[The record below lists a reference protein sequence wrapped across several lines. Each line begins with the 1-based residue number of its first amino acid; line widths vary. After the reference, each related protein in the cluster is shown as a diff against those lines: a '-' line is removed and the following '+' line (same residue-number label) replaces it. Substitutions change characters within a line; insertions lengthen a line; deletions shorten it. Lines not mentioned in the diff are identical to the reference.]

1 MYLSFF
7 GLNEKPFAITPD
19 PRYLYLSERH
29 AEALAHLL
37 YGINEAGGFV
47 QLTGEVGTGKTTVV
61 RSLLA
66 QTPQNAEIALILNPR
81 MTAPEFLLTIC
92 EELGIGVPDSATQSL
107 KDLVDILSH
116 YLLRAHGA
124 GKRIVL
130 VVDEAQNLAP
140 DVLEQVRLLTNL
152 ETNTQKLLQIILIG
166 QPELRDLLDRT
177 ELRQLAQRITGRY
190 HLCPLVRQETAAY
203 VLHRLRVAGA
213 TSDIFTGRALSEA
226 HRLSGGVP
234 RVINVICDR
243 ALLGAYTQD
252 QHRVT
257 ASMIRRSA
265 QEVFGRRLLPQW
277 LPWGAAAATAAV
289 LALGAV
295 ALWQLG
301 PGSLWGRDSASARV
315 NAATVHGA
323 PAAGGAAVAAGAR
336 SSAADPARAPVA
348 SSQVAG
354 SQVASSPAAATQ
366 LATSQAAEPGAPGS
380 NTIGLAALLAQHGSQ
395 TGPDSAFGQL
405 FALWGAHYVAGSV
418 DPCTQAEQQ
427 GLQCFIRRGSLAE
440 LRVYNRPA
448 ILMLSDDAGMSHQVV
463 LSGLGDELARID
475 LGGPH
480 SVRIADLS
488 RYWFGDFVLL
498 WRPATLPPKALSFGM
513 RGDDVRQLRE
523 RLERL
528 QGVKSSEPASD
539 LFDAEL
545 GQLVRNFQ
553 RSHRLE
559 VDGIAGLRTLLVLNS
574 ATAEPHTP
582 VLLASNL
589 HGS

>member
-92 EELGIGVPDSATQSL
+92 EELGIGVPDSATGSL

-166 QPELRDLLDRT
+166 QPELRELLARN

-190 HLCPLVRQETAAY
+190 HLCPLLRQETAAY

-213 TSDIFTGRALSEA
+213 TNDIFTTQALAEV

-243 ALLGAYTQD
+243 ALLAAYTQD
-252 QHRVT
+252 RHRVT
-257 ASMIRRSA
+257 TSMVRRSA
-265 QEVFGRRLLPQW
+265 EEVFGRKLLPWW
-277 LPWGAAAATAAV
+277 LPWSAVAATAIVLALGASALWQLAPWGAAAPTHARVAGRAAV
-289 LALGAV
+289 
-295 ALWQLG
+295 
-301 PGSLWGRDSASARV
+301 ST
-315 NAATVHGA
+315 AATVTSGTAAKPITAAPAIAMAASQAAPGTAA
-323 PAAGGAAVAAGAR
+323 PAATLAKLLV
-336 SSAADPARAPVA
+336 SHA
-348 SSQVAG
+348 SE
-354 SQVASSPAAATQ
+354 TD
-366 LATSQAAEPGAPGS
+366 
-380 NTIGLAALLAQHGSQ
+380 
-395 TGPDSAFGQL
+395 PDSAFGKL
-405 FALWGAHYVAGSV
+405 FALWGAHYVAGNV
-418 DPCTQAEQQ
+418 DPCTQAAQQ
-427 GLQCFIRRGSLAE
+427 GLDCFVQKGSLAQ
-440 LRVYNRPA
+440 LRLYNRPA
-448 ILMLSDDAGMSHQVV
+448 ILMLSDDGGAPHQVV
-463 LSGLGDELARID
+463 LSALDDEQARVD

-480 SVRIADLS
+480 AVSIAELS

-498 WRPATLPPKALSFGM
+498 WRPQTRHLKPLSLGM
-513 RGDDVRQLRE
+513 RGEDVRQLRE
-523 RLERL
+523 RLDRVN
-528 QGVKSSEPASD
+528 GIHGAVADSD
-539 LFDAEL
+539 LFDAGL
-545 GQLVRNFQ
+545 AQQVREFQ
-553 RSHRLE
+553 RAHRLT
-559 VDGIAGLRTLLVLNS
+559 VDGVAGVQTLVVLNS

-582 VLLASNL
+582 LLLAANV

>member
-66 QTPQNAEIALILNPR
+66 QAPQNAEIALILNPR

-92 EELGIGVPDSATQSL
+92 EELGIGVPDSATGSL

-116 YLLRAHGA
+116 FLLRAHGA
-124 GKRIVL
+124 GKRVVL

-166 QPELRDLLDRT
+166 QPELRDLLARN

-190 HLCPLVRQETAAY
+190 HLRPLLEQETAAY
-203 VLHRLRVAGA
+203 VRHRLRVAGA
-213 TSDIFTGRALSEA
+213 TNDIFTPHALTEV

-234 RVINVICDR
+234 RVINIICDR
-243 ALLGAYTQD
+243 ALLAAYTQD
-252 QHRVT
+252 RHRVT
-257 ASMIRRSA
+257 TSMVRRSA
-265 QEVFGRRLLPQW
+265 EEVFGRRLPPWW
-277 LPWGAAAATAAV
+277 LPWSALATTAAV
-289 LALGAV
+289 LVLGAV
-295 ALWQLG
+295 ALWQLAPREAGRHAG
-301 PGSLWGRDSASARV
+301 PPATAARHAPATGRVEGAGMTGAGATPVSL
-315 NAATVHGA
+315 GA
-323 PAAGGAAVAAGAR
+323 PATLAKLLAAH
-336 SSAADPARAPVA
+336 
-348 SSQVAG
+348 
-354 SQVASSPAAATQ
+354 
-366 LATSQAAEPGAPGS
+366 AAE
-380 NTIGLAALLAQHGSQ
+380 TD
-395 TGPDSAFGQL
+395 PDSAFARL
-405 FALWGAHYVAGSV
+405 FALWGARYVAGNV
-418 DPCTQAEQQ
+418 DPCTQALQQ
-427 GLQCFIRRGSLAE
+427 GLECFVQKGSLAQ
-440 LRVYNRPA
+440 LRLYNRPA
-448 ILMLSDDAGMSHQVV
+448 ILVLSDDAGISHQVV
-463 LSGLGDELARID
+463 LSGLDDERARID

-480 SVRIADLS
+480 AVPIAELS

-498 WRPATLPPKALSFGM
+498 WRPAMRHLKPLSLGM
-513 RGDDVRQLRE
+513 RGEDVRQLRE

-528 QGVKSSEPASD
+528 KGIRSSEPESD
-539 LFDAEL
+539 VFDAGL
-545 GQLVRNFQ
+545 AQLVRDFQ
-553 RSHRLE
+553 RTHRLA
-559 VDGIAGLRTLLVLNS
+559 VDGVAGMQTLVVLNS

-582 VLLASNL
+582 LLLAANV